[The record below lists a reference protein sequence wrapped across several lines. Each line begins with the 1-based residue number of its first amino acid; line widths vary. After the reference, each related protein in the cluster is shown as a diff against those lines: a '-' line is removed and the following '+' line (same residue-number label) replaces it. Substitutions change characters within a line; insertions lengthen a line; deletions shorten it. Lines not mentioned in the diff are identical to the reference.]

1 VTTNNISDAVVL
13 SVAGKDYPI
22 KLCEKYTNA
31 HFARGPFQRIA
42 TVTASTKQK
51 DAVVTGQRGAPVAH
65 VASLKCTPLD
75 PVDAETRAR
84 TVTQQGVRL
93 LQTFVDLYPLD
104 QTNGYAR
111 LVVEDLQNE

>member
-1 VTTNNISDAVVL
+1 LTTYNISDAVVL
-13 SVAGKDYPI
+13 TIAGKDYPI
-22 KLCEKYTNA
+22 KLCEIYANA
-31 HFARGPFQRIA
+31 HFARGPFQHIA

-65 VASLKCTPLD
+65 VASLQCTPLD

-93 LQTFVDLYPLD
+93 LQTFIDLYQLD
-104 QTNGYAR
+104 RTHGYAR